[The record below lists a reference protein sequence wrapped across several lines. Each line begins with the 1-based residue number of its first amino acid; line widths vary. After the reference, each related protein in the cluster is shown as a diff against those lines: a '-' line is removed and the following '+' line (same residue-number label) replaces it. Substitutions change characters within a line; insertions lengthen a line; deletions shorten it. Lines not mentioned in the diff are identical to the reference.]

1 MKINEHT
8 MYRLLKKIED
18 KKNIYIKNLL
28 FYVLFNY
35 KNDILTA
42 ILAQYDKI
50 NTYLYEDKEGEI
62 QVYGINF
69 SKKSSPKAI
78 L

>member
-1 MKINEHT
+1 MR
-8 MYRLLKKIED
+8 MMRMLVFVMLV
-18 KKNIYIKNLL
+18 